1 MPADW
6 SSYNQHNFHTAHGSL
21 SVPYPSTEEAFRL
34 SNTHAPTDDFS
45 SLGLSD
51 FFITHWWV
59 DHRRLNHLSLSGNT
73 QELLSQGVQVGL
85 KRREPYDPILEAS
98 IGYTSAAAVAVMNEV
113 AFINERQD
121 ERMEGIEEG
130 ALSLVPRVM
139 SVEEEN
145 RQLREV
151 QQAQE
156 ERIVWDGERIWDL
169 ERSVGM
175 LRTLINSLV
184 ETVGLVQ
191 NDVARIHYQFVN
203 NWVNCQ
209 AERQPDQVQMFV
221 EHERRLIPIE
231 EPIDLAKRRPTLH
244 PSQIID
250 LTDDSDDVMLGSLGS
265 SVESIRDF
273 GEEEEEQ
280 ARNEEGEAIEA
291 EVHWAMA
298 DPAPEYLP
306 PYQDPPG
313 INDPFVS
320 E

>member
-1 MPADW
+1 M
-6 SSYNQHNFHTAHGSL
+6 AHC
-21 SVPYPSTEEAFRL
+21 RL
-34 SNTHAPTDDFS
+34 D
-45 SLGLSD
+45 
-51 FFITHWWV
+51 
-59 DHRRLNHLSLSGNT
+59 RLSLSGNT
-73 QELLSQGVQVGL
+73 QELLSHGVQVGL
-85 KRREPYDPILEAS
+85 ERREPYNPILEAS
-98 IGYTSAAAVAVMNEV
+98 ISYAGAAAVAVMDEV
-113 AFINERQD
+113 AFVNERQD

-130 ALSLVPRVM
+130 ALSLVPRVS

-151 QQAQE
+151 QRAQE
-156 ERIVWDGERIWDL
+156 EWIVWDRERIREL
-169 ERSVGM
+169 ERSVRT

-191 NDVARIHYQFVN
+191 NDVARIHHRFVN
-203 NWVNCQ
+203 NRVNCQ
-209 AERQPDQVQMFV
+209 AERCSDQVQMLV
-221 EHERRLIPIE
+221 EHEGRLIPIE
-231 EPIDLAKRRPTLH
+231 EPINLAERRLTPH

-250 LTDDSDDVMLGSLGS
+250 LTDNSDDVMLGSSGS
-265 SVESIRDF
+265 LVKSIQDF

-280 ARNEEGEAIEA
+280 AHNEEGETIEV
-291 EVHWAMA
+291 EVRRAMV